1 MKEYKV
7 GQIVTIKGTKTR
19 VTKHYGCDGCIME
32 GKFLEGKFCK
42 EHKCKMYQRSDGI
55 SIIFKPIS
63 DTHEAANNQ
72 SDTITPKQTN
82 SALDESIRSEFP
94 LPPENM
100 RVWIRGNKE
109 RGEEVIKALTDLG
122 AKNIFEHDGEFENV
136 IYYINSKKEV
146 EGVIIGTTIAS
157 LIANF
162 YTEIK
167 LPYKPKDKEL
177 VWAWDDNFHF
187 GKMLMFYDSKN
198 RRSFNTV
205 LGNRIGYRHDHYAP
219 YEGEWP
225 EWAKEALK
233 KLEE

>member
-7 GQIVTIKGTKTR
+7 GQIVTIKGTETR

-32 GKFLEGKFCK
+32 GKFSEWKFCK

-100 RVWIRGNKE
+100 RVWIRGNRD
-109 RGEEVIKALTDLG
+109 RGEEVIKILADLG
-122 AKNIFEHDGEFENV
+122 AKDMKWPDGKDPNV
-136 IYYINSKKEV
+136 LYYIDTDR
-146 EGVIIGTTIAS
+146 IISSTKDSHLLAYF
-157 LIANF
+157 LMNNF
-162 YTEIK
+162 KEIK

-205 LGNRIGYRHDHYAP
+205 LGNRTGYSHDHYAP

>member
-7 GQIVTIKGTKTR
+7 GQIVTINGVKTR
-19 VTKHYGCDGCIME
+19 VTKNDGCDGCILRGNKGICTDNGNSYNC
-32 GKFLEGKFCK
+32 GKD
-42 EHKCKMYQRSDGI
+42 YRSDYNNV
-55 SIIFKPIS
+55 IFKPITS
-63 DTHEAANNQ
+63 THKHEN
-72 SDTITPKQTN
+72 I
-82 SALDESIRSEFP
+82 ALDESKHSEFP

-100 RVWIRGNKE
+100 RVWIRGNKD
-109 RGEEVIKALTDLG
+109 RGEEVIKTLTDLG
-122 AKNIFEHDGEFENV
+122 AENPFEHGGEFENV

-146 EGVIIGTTIAS
+146 GGAIIGVTSAS

-167 LPYKPKDKEL
+167 LPWKPKDKEL

-198 RRSFNTV
+198 RRSFNTI